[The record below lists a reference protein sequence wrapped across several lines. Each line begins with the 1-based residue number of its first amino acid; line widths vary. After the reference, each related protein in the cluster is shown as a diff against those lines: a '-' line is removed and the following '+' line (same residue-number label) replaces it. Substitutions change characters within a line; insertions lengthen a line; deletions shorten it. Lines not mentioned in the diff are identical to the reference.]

1 MVFQSKIYI
10 QQIKEN
16 GLQVG
21 TTKIAPKRTK
31 PTRGYLPN
39 LPVYALEEEVREL
52 LTNHG
57 NVVGLY
63 PRTRNDGI
71 RIGGW
76 NFYIHLESHNSMP
89 EFLLY
94 DNEKYE
100 IIHATKVR
108 KKIKITTEEAKTPP
122 PAPPNTTEMELLPF
136 PESSMTIDF
145 ENNTPPI
152 LETNTPPIRTPK
164 TRETRAPTDID
175 ESRRRKKRTVRKD
188 LRIGTETILERTV
201 K

>member
-1 MVFQSKIYI
+1 MARSYAQALASEEETNEETNTTNKKETLLEQTFVLYKIEPENISTNDVIKDIATSLRVNAPTAIFGVHKDTRYRSRFTVVFQSKIYI

-39 LPVYALEEEVREL
+39 LPVYALEQEVREL

-100 IIHATKVR
+100 IIHANQSQ
-108 KKIKITTEEAKTPP
+108 KK
-122 PAPPNTTEMELLPF
+122 N
-136 PESSMTIDF
+136 
-145 ENNTPPI
+145 
-152 LETNTPPIRTPK
+152 
-164 TRETRAPTDID
+164 
-175 ESRRRKKRTVRKD
+175 
-188 LRIGTETILERTV
+188 
-201 K
+201 

>member
-1 MVFQSKIYI
+1 
-10 QQIKEN
+10 
-16 GLQVG
+16 
-21 TTKIAPKRTK
+21 
-31 PTRGYLPN
+31 
-39 LPVYALEEEVREL
+39 
-52 LTNHG
+52 
-57 NVVGLY
+57 
-63 PRTRNDGI
+63 
-71 RIGGW
+71 
-76 NFYIHLESHNSMP
+76 MP

-136 PESSMTIDF
+136 PESPITIIF

-164 TRETRAPTDID
+164 TRETRASTDIV
-175 ESRRRKKRTVRKD
+175 ESRRRKKR
-188 LRIGTETILERTV
+188 TETILERTV

>member
-1 MVFQSKIYI
+1 MS
-10 QQIKEN
+10 
-16 GLQVG
+16 
-21 TTKIAPKRTK
+21 
-31 PTRGYLPN
+31 
-39 LPVYALEEEVREL
+39 
-52 LTNHG
+52 
-57 NVVGLY
+57 
-63 PRTRNDGI
+63 
-71 RIGGW
+71 
-76 NFYIHLESHNSMP
+76 

-136 PESSMTIDF
+136 PESSMTIIF

-152 LETNTPPIRTPK
+152 LETNTPPIRTTPK

-175 ESRRRKKRTVRKD
+175 ENSRRKKRTVRKD